1 MGSGAPVAVD
11 NSHPSDPTGPTGR
24 LANWISETTLQ
35 NVPSHI
41 QTRAKHIIL
50 DGIACL
56 LVGAHLPGSEVAAR
70 AIFDMEAPGTC
81 TVFGWGGRKL
91 SPLQAALLNSTFIQG
106 FEIDDWH
113 SEAPLH
119 SNSLLL
125 PALLAAA
132 EHDASSELSTNKVTT
147 GSDLLLAT
155 IVGFEVGPRVGL
167 GLHGAHALTMGWHSG
182 AIFGPSAAAASTSKL
197 LGLTPSQIEDALGIA
212 CTQAGGLMSAQ
223 FGSDVKR
230 MQHGFAA
237 RNGLFGT
244 LLSRGGYTGIK
255 RVYEENYGGFLA
267 CFTRGNGKQPA
278 YLSEE
283 VAKELGTTWKIEG
296 IRLKAYCG
304 MAGTHCTVDC
314 LRELQA
320 KYLSQMKDF
329 RKIKEI
335 KIELGEAAFHH
346 GGWLPKRPL
355 TATGAQMSNAYVAAT
370 QIIDYAVS
378 PLQFRQ
384 DNLDR
389 DEIWDLVGKVNC
401 MEAKDRDLK
410 FGQRVT
416 VTFQG
421 GNGDQAS
428 DPIVS
433 ELPGPRGVF
442 PELSNEEIIEKWRLL
457 VTPLIDDSRRQKIED
472 LILNLE
478 SREHLKELIE
488 LLSLPTK
495 NPLA

>member
-1 MGSGAPVAVD
+1 MGSIAPSSID
-11 NSHPSDPTGPTGR
+11 TLQPSDPTGPTGR
-24 LANWISETTLQ
+24 LANWIYDLTLHD
-35 NVPSHI
+35 VPLHI

-56 LVGAHLPGSEVAAR
+56 IVGAHLPGSEVAAR

-81 TVFGWGGRKL
+81 TVFGWGGRKIG
-91 SPLQAALLNSTFIQG
+91 PLQAALLNSTFIQG
-106 FEIDDWH
+106 FELDDWH

-119 SNSLLL
+119 SNSLVL

-132 EHDASSELSTNKVTT
+132 EHDASSEFSSRKVTT

-167 GLHGAHALTMGWHSG
+167 GLHGAHVLTMGWHSG
-182 AIFGPSAAAASTSKL
+182 AIFGPSSAAASSGKL
-197 LGLTPSQIEDALGIA
+197 LGLAPSQIEDALGIA

-223 FGSDVKR
+223 FESEVKR

-255 RVYEENYGGFLA
+255 RVYEQNYGGFLA
-267 CFTRGNGKQPA
+267 CFSRGNGREPT
-278 YLSEE
+278 YLPGE
-283 VAKELGTTWKIEG
+283 VAKDLGTTWKIEG
-296 IRLKAYCG
+296 IRLKAYAA

-320 KYLSQMKDF
+320 KYPSQMEDF
-329 RKIKEI
+329 KRINQI
-335 KIELGEAAFHH
+335 TIEMGEAVFHH
-346 GGWLPKRPL
+346 GGWVAERPL
-355 TATGAQMSNAYVAAT
+355 TATGAQMNNAYVAAT
-370 QIIDYAVS
+370 QIIDKSVS
-378 PLQFRQ
+378 PAQFKQ
-384 DNLDR
+384 DSLDR
-389 DEIWDLVGKVNC
+389 DEIWNLVSKVTC
-401 MEAKDRDLK
+401 VETKELKHK

-416 VTFQG
+416 VTFQDEY
-421 GNGDQAS
+421 GNQ
-428 DPIVS
+428 VS
-433 ELPGPRGVF
+433 EPLVSDLPGPRGVF

-457 VTPLIDDSRRQKIED
+457 VNGLIDDSRRKKIED

-478 SREHLKELIE
+478 GCEQLTESIG

>member
-1 MGSGAPVAVD
+1 MGSIAPVSID
-11 NSHPSDPTGPTGR
+11 NPPPSDPTGPTGR
-24 LANWISETTLQ
+24 LANWINEITLQ
-35 NVPSHI
+35 GVPSHI

-70 AIFDMEAPGTC
+70 AIFDMEAPGNC

-106 FEIDDWH
+106 FELDGWH

-132 EHDASSELSTNKVTT
+132 EHDASSELSSKVTT

-167 GLHGAHALTMGWHSG
+167 GLHGAHVLTMGWHSG

-197 LGLTPSQIEDALGIA
+197 LGLAPGQIEDALGIA

-230 MQHGFAA
+230 MQHGFAT

-267 CFTRGNGKQPA
+267 CFSRGNGQEPT
-278 YLSEE
+278 YLPEE

-320 KYLSQMKDF
+320 KYPSQMKDF
-329 RKIKEI
+329 KKIKQVT
-335 KIELGEAAFHH
+335 IELGEAAFHH
-346 GGWLPKRPL
+346 GGWVAKRPL

-370 QIIDYAVS
+370 QIIDNAVS
-378 PLQFRQ
+378 PVQFRQ

-389 DEIWDLVGKVNC
+389 DEIWDLIGKVTC
-401 MEAKDRDLK
+401 VEAKDRKLK
-410 FGQRVT
+410 FGQRIT
-416 VTFQG
+416 VTFQDDS
-421 GNGDQAS
+421 GNQIP

-433 ELPGPRGVF
+433 DLPGPRGVF

-457 VTPLIDDSRRQKIED
+457 VTPLIDDARRQKIED

-478 SREHLKELIE
+478 GCEQLTELIG